1 MKLIIRSGLFFV
13 ALILVACGS
22 EESEVADP
30 GAAEPASRT
39 DEPPATDMDAA
50 PPPARASQKLDSDG
64 AVETTPPPAA
74 ADKPDRPPMRASEM
88 KKPDPTPPR
97 AGNMSDPTSLTAKAP
112 DEFKVRVKTTRGDFV
127 IEVLRFWSPRGADR
141 FYNLV
146 RSGYFT
152 NVAFF
157 RVLEGFVAQF
167 GIHGDPKVS
176 RVWNSATIQ
185 DDPVKQRNQRG
196 TIVFAKSGLPNSRS
210 VQFFINFKDN
220 FGLDGQGFSPFGRI
234 EQGMDVV
241 DSLYAGYGEGAPSGR
256 GPSQQ
261 QIQQQGNAYL
271 KKDFPK
277 LDYIK
282 RASVEE

>member
-1 MKLIIRSGLFFV
+1 M
-13 ALILVACGS
+13 
-22 EESEVADP
+22 
-30 GAAEPASRT
+30 
-39 DEPPATDMDAA
+39 
-50 PPPARASQKLDSDG
+50 
-64 AVETTPPPAA
+64 
-74 ADKPDRPPMRASEM
+74 
-88 KKPDPTPPR
+88 
-97 AGNMSDPTSLTAKAP
+97 SLTAKAP